1 MSKIDSKV
9 VLLGKAHVGKT
20 CLVNRYIRGT
30 FDSAVPY
37 QNTIG
42 AAFGSKKETVG
53 GKSIVLGIWDTAG
66 HERYESMVKLYY
78 RDATAAILCF
88 DLTDKTSFDRVRF
101 WAGELKQLE
110 KDCKL
115 FLCGTKKDLVD
126 VDAYKREVT
135 VKAAK
140 PLADDLQ
147 AALFETSSKSGENIE
162 QLFQSVAKY
171 CIQKRENDE
180 IKQKGDQDRIQLGR
194 EKTYLVNSRCIR
206 IPKCQ

>member
-1 MSKIDSKV
+1 MSKIDAKV

-30 FDSAVPY
+30 FDSTVPY

-42 AAFGSKKETVG
+42 AAFGSKKETVN
-53 GKSIVLGIWDTAG
+53 GKSIILGIWDTAG

-78 RDATAAILCF
+78 RGAMAAILCF

-101 WAGELKQLE
+101 WAGELRQME
-110 KDCKL
+110 KGCKL

-126 VDAYKREVT
+126 YDAYKREIT
-135 VKAAK
+135 VKTAK

-171 CIQKRENDE
+171 CLQKTEEDE
-180 IKQKGDQDRIQLGR
+180 RKQHGEEDRIRLGR
-194 EKTYLVNSRCIR
+194 EKSYLLNRRCIR
-206 IPKCQ
+206 IPKCL